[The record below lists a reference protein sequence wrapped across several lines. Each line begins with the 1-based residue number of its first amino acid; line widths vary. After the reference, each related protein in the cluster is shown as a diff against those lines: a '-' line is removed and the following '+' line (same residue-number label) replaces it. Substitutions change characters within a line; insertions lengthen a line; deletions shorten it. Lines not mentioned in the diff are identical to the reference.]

1 MFRTQ
6 QGQGDAAPLS
16 EVKGMHSF
24 LQNLPANVYLTKRN
38 KGDNP
43 IRSKGVMV
51 AKDKINDEV
60 YFTFLGTKP
69 ILILTPDTFYE
80 FEDIVQSGINFYQV
94 TNPNGFMGGPNR
106 PAALA
111 DLIENSERIPE
122 PTEKNQT
129 LVFDELAQAFSSTY
143 SATPKLYLE
152 NGDILL
158 SADPRFPVNVYTH
171 NIGEWG
177 TFYGNVEECS
187 ITLVINPKADINKI
201 LRTFEFN
208 SIVRD
213 RNKIPDRTKTITA
226 FQVTTQYQDTG
237 KVLFSTDRIKRK
249 FDKWRVKIP
258 RNTLSAT
265 QQDRLRSTY
274 FILTLYF
281 DNQENKELIMNR
293 IISSVDYQMF

>member
-1 MFRTQ
+1 
-6 QGQGDAAPLS
+6 
-16 EVKGMHSF
+16 
-24 LQNLPANVYLTKRN
+24 LTKTN

-43 IRSKGVMV
+43 IRSKGVVV

-60 YFTFLGTKP
+60 YFTFVGVKP
-69 ILILTPDTFYE
+69 ILILLPDTFYE
-80 FEDIVQSGINFYQV
+80 LNDVIQAGDDLYEVTTEAGFTSGPDKQSALED
-94 TNPNGFMGGPNR
+94 
-106 PAALA
+106 LK
-111 DLIENSERIPE
+111 ENSIPFKR
-122 PTEKNQT
+122 TIEKNQT
-129 LVFDELAQAFSSTY
+129 LVYDELAQAFSSRY
-143 SATPKLYLE
+143 SATPKLYIE

-158 SADPRFPVNVYTH
+158 SGDPRFPTNIYTH
-171 NIGEWG
+171 NIGNWG
-177 TFYGNVEECS
+177 SFYGNVEECS
-187 ITLVINPKADINKI
+187 MTLVLNAKADINKI

-213 RNKIPDRTKTITA
+213 ADKVPDRTKTITA

-237 KVLFSTDRIKRK
+237 KVLFSEDRIKRK

-258 RNTLSAT
+258 RNTLSTT

-281 DNQENKELIMNR
+281 DNQENTELIMNR

>member
-1 MFRTQ
+1 M
-6 QGQGDAAPLS
+6 
-16 EVKGMHSF
+16 
-24 LQNLPANVYLTKRN
+24 
-38 KGDNP
+38 P
-43 IRSKGVMV
+43 IKNF
-51 AKDKINDEV
+51 AKSINDEV
-60 YFTFLGTKP
+60 YFTFLGIKP

-80 FEDIVQSGINFYQV
+80 FGDIVQAGDDFYEV
-94 TNPNGFMGGPNR
+94 TNPNGFMSGPDK
-106 PAALA
+106 PSALE
-111 DLIENSERIPE
+111 DLKENGEFIKE

-129 LVFDELAQAFSSTY
+129 LVFDELAQAFSSLY

-158 SADPRFPVNVYTH
+158 SPDPRFPTNVYTH
-171 NIGEWG
+171 NIGDWG
-177 TFYGNVEECS
+177 SFYGNVEECS
-187 ITLVINPKADINKI
+187 LTLVINPKADINKI

-213 RNKIPDRTKTITA
+213 NNKVPDRTKTITA
-226 FQVTTQYQDTG
+226 FRVTTQYQDTG
-237 KVLFSTDRIKRK
+237 KVLFDENRIKRK

-258 RNTLSAT
+258 RNILSAT

-274 FILTLYF
+274 FVLTLYF